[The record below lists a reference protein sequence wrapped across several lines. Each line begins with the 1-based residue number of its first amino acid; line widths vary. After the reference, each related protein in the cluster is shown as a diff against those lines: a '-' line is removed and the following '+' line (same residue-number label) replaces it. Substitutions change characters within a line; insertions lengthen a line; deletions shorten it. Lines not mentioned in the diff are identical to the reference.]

1 MTKRKSHIRE
11 LTAMALL
18 LLFAVYY
25 GDAALF
31 YHTHIINGVTIVH
44 SHVHNSHHHDSSDG
58 AHSASQITLISCLN
72 SQLQATE
79 AHINGG
85 LEAFFHLICI
95 IGQERTAETFKTN
108 LQHQSDR
115 APPFFG

>member
-1 MTKRKSHIRE
+1 MTKRKVHIRE

-79 AHINGG
+79 AHLSDG
-85 LEAFFHLICI
+85 LEVYLHLVCI
-95 IGQERTAETFKTN
+95 IGQERTAEIVKVG
-108 LQHQSDR
+108 LQNKSNR

>member
-1 MTKRKSHIRE
+1 MTRRKSNIRE
-11 LTAMALL
+11 HIAMALL
-18 LLFAVYY
+18 LLFVAYY

-44 SHVHNSHHHDSSDG
+44 SHAHSSHHHDSSDG
-58 AHSASQITLISCLN
+58 AHSASQITLISTLN

-79 AHINGG
+79 AQVSGG
-85 LEAFFHLICI
+85 LEAFFHLIRI
-95 IGQERTAETFKTN
+95 IGQARAADIVKVN
-108 LQHQSDR
+108 LQYQSDR

>member
-11 LTAMALL
+11 LMATAML
-18 LLFAVYY
+18 LLFVAYY
-25 GDAALF
+25 GDTALF

-58 AHSASQITLISCLN
+58 AHSTSQITLISALN

-79 AHINGG
+79 VHIGDG

-95 IGQERTAETFKTN
+95 IGQERTAETFKTH

-115 APPFFG
+115 APPFIS

>member
-1 MTKRKSHIRE
+1 M
-11 LTAMALL
+11 AML
-18 LLFAVYY
+18 LLFVAYY

-44 SHVHNSHHHDSSDG
+44 SHMHNSHHHDSSDG
-58 AHSASQITLISCLN
+58 SHSDSQITLISTLN

-79 AHINGG
+79 AHISGG
-85 LEAFFHLICI
+85 LETFFRLICI
-95 IGQERTAETFKTN
+95 IGQERDAKIVKVN
-108 LQHQSDR
+108 LQYQSDR